1 VRLVREMRYVQL
13 KKAALLALQQSEQQQ
28 GQLSEQQQQ
37 EQQDEVQKLS
47 LEEVQAQLL
56 DARWSTEQLTMARD
70 TAQRAAIG
78 ISNAKKESKKQRQ
91 QQQQQQQVQGLEQQ
105 GRQGHGQQEQEE
117 VARSIAA
124 SAPAQAVVPAS
135 RQPRRQCTLV
145 RQSCYVDSD
154 DSGTSSPSDNDEL

>member
-1 VRLVREMRYVQL
+1 MQGEAGRAQTECSLDKSRR
-13 KKAALLALQQSEQQQ
+13 ACSRGQQQ
-28 GQLSEQQQQ
+28 
-37 EQQDEVQKLS
+37 
-47 LEEVQAQLL
+47 
-56 DARWSTEQLTMARD
+56 
-70 TAQRAAIG
+70 
-78 ISNAKKESKKQRQ
+78 Q